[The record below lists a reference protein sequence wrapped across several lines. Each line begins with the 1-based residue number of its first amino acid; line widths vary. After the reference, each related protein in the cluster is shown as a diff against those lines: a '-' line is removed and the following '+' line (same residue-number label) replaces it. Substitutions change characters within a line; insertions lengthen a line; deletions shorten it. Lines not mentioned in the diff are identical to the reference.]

1 MSALNVSTAALIN
14 IPGRV
19 DQKIIPDVG
28 EILQTA
34 TTAQHHVIVLDRAHG
49 LIRRSARKMD
59 KVFRAR
65 SNRHRTMG
73 RSGCNS
79 CPIPP
84 RPEARQ
90 PIDEAIIATV
100 GIIVEATCGT
110 TTRICQQRIGSRK
123 EKSMALLA
131 PVPARLAKTDNLVHQ
146 RVFTTVGI
154 IVKGAC

>member
-1 MSALNVSTAALIN
+1 MSALNVSTATLIN
-14 IPGRV
+14 IPGNV
-19 DQKIIPDVG
+19 DQEIITDVG

-34 TTAQHHVIVLDRAHG
+34 TTSQHHVIVLDRAHG
-49 LIRRSARKMD
+49 LIRRSAREMD

-123 EKSMALLA
+123 EKSMALPA
-131 PVPARLAKTDNLVHQ
+131 PVPSRLTNAHNLVHQ
-146 RVFTTVGI
+146 RVFTAAGV
-154 IVKGAC
+154 IVKVAR